1 MKSISMIVIIIGLVS
16 CGADGEPLTPAAS
29 KGLSLGAGS
38 VNTHASVDA
47 SNGNVS
53 FGAGL

>member
-16 CGADGEPLTPAAS
+16 CGADGEPLTPAAN
-29 KGLSLGAGS
+29 KGLSLDAGS